1 MRYEYSSAGPLS
13 CCCFATTL
21 LAFLSVGSSFSVPH
35 LSSTLTLPIGSICT
49 ASTTRTRTTS
59 TRILSTSTSTSNENR
74 GMQSSYLPAKEARP
88 TAGGTDSITFEDI
101 ARYPGRSFLSRAGAP
116 TKIEFGPDNE
126 SLVYLGGSSSSN
138 GDMTQRLYKRTFV
151 RDGMIAGDGADD
163 AVTELATPPE
173 GVGQEDTLSEEEKL
187 RRERTRQLETGI
199 TNFRYS
205 ANKKVLLCPIGN
217 DLFVLREGNEAPSP
231 EETIAAFDAK
241 NDNKNDNKN
250 KNELVRIVDSSK
262 LPGAVIDPHI
272 SDDGSIV
279 AFVCENE
286 LYVASTTIDPN
297 NGNGEIPPP
306 RRMTHDAGSSSTA
319 GNNNGTSD
327 GATATSG
334 IVNGLADFIAMEEMS
349 RNEGFWISP
358 DSQFVAFEQ
367 SDESHIPN
375 YRIVHQGQ
383 ADPTR
388 QEDHRYPFAGM
399 PNPRVKLGILDSEG
413 EEDTVTWLD
422 IHSSFAGDNGDDDG
436 DDVYLARVRWGVAS
450 PFLKHQHLY
459 VQVMNREQTEL
470 VLLRFD
476 INGETN
482 DDDDGGGDAPL
493 KGKELIRETAKEG
506 AWHNLHDILV
516 PLPSGGFVW
525 ASERDTGFRH
535 LYLHDGD
542 GQMIVPITL
551 DTEHDDNQWMVDA
564 CTPDMV
570 DQQRDNFY
578 FTGTKDGAK
587 ESHLYCTSID
597 RYGDGETIR
606 RVTPEGGVHSVLA
619 INTRTGIF
627 VDSWSSIHEHHK
639 VAVRSLEDGRI
650 LRLLHDGSKTDAR
663 VHELSL
669 PAPEWFDV
677 SATAEHDDDDD
688 ATGKPTTTMLL
699 HGAIYKPDPESYG
712 DGPYPTVVSVYGG
725 PHAQMVT
732 DSYGMTVDLRAQRL
746 RAQGY
751 AVLKID
757 NRGSARRGLDFET
770 AIRYDMGNLEVE
782 DQAKAVQHWVEKG
795 VVDPE
800 RVAIYGWS
808 YGGYMSAMCLAKRPD
823 VFKVAV
829 AGAMVSSWDGYDT
842 CYTERYMGTPAS
854 NPEGYARS
862 EVMAYVDNI
871 EGSLLLVH
879 GLIDENVHFRHTAR
893 LINSLIKARKQ
904 YELLLFPDE
913 RHVPR
918 GLDDKIFM
926 EERISSFL
934 ERCL

>member
-1 MRYEYSSAGPLS
+1 MNNKG
-13 CCCFATTL
+13 T
-21 LAFLSVGSSFSVPH
+21 
-35 LSSTLTLPIGSICT
+35 
-49 ASTTRTRTTS
+49 
-59 TRILSTSTSTSNENR
+59 
-74 GMQSSYLPAKEARP
+74 QSSYLPTTEARP
-88 TAGGTDSITFEDI
+88 TPDGTDSITFEDI
-101 ARYPGRSFLSRAGAP
+101 AKYPGRAFLSRAGAP
-116 TKIEFGPDNE
+116 TKIRFGADNE
-126 SLVYLGGSSSSN
+126 SLIYLGAGS
-138 GDMTQRLYKRTFV
+138 GDAGLTQRLWKRTFIH
-151 RDGMIAGDGADD
+151 DGIIAVEDTDD
-163 AVTELATPPE
+163 VTTELAKPPE

-199 TNFRYS
+199 TNFEYS

-217 DLFVLREGNEAPSP
+217 DLFVLREGE
-231 EETIAAFDAK
+231 
-241 NDNKNDNKN
+241 N
-250 KNELVRIVDSSK
+250 KNELVQIVDSSA
-262 LPGAVIDPHI
+262 LPGSVIDPHV
-272 SDDGSIV
+272 SDDGSMV
-279 AFVCENE
+279 VFVCENE
-286 LYVASTTIDPN
+286 LYAAPTEAPADGTIPAP
-297 NGNGEIPPP
+297 IKL
-306 RRMTHDAGSSSTA
+306 THDAA
-319 GNNNGTSD
+319 G
-327 GATATSG
+327 G

-358 DSQFVAFEQ
+358 DSQYVAFEQ

-375 YRIVHQGQ
+375 YRIMHQGQ
-383 ADPTR
+383 ADPAR

-399 PNPRVKLGILDSEG
+399 PNPKVQLGVLDSEG
-413 EEDTVTWLD
+413 NEDNVQWLD
-422 IHSSFAGDNGDDDG
+422 IHSPFGEDM
-436 DDVYLARVRWGVAS
+436 YLARVQWGVTS
-450 PFLKHQHLY
+450 PFLNDQHLY

-470 VLLRFD
+470 VVLRFD
-476 INGETN
+476 VDGTGDGE
-482 DDDDGGGDAPL
+482 GPIQ
-493 KGKELIRETAKEG
+493 GKELIRETAKEG

-535 LYLHDGD
+535 LYLHDSKSGN
-542 GQMIVPITL
+542 MIVPITL
-551 DTEHDDNQWMVDA
+551 DPENPDNDEWMVEL
-564 CTPDMV
+564 CTADMV
-570 DQQRDNFY
+570 NQQRDTYY

-597 RYGDGETIR
+597 FYGDGEKVR
-606 RVTPEGGVHSVLA
+606 RITPEGGVHNILA
-619 INTRTGIF
+619 INTKTGIF
-627 VDSWSSIHEHHK
+627 VDSWSSINEHHK
-639 VAVRSLEDGRI
+639 VAVRSLEDGSI
-650 LRLLHDGSKTDAR
+650 LRMLHDGSKTDPR

-677 SATAEHDDDDD
+677 SSIAQNDNAS
-688 ATGKPTTTMLL
+688 GKPPATL
-699 HGAIYKPDPESYG
+699 HGAIYKPDPEIYG
-712 DGPYPTVVSVYGG
+712 EGPYPTVVSVYGG

-751 AVLKID
+751 AVIKVD

-782 DQAKAVQHWVEKG
+782 DQVAAVQHWVEKG
-795 VVDPE
+795 IVDPA

-854 NPEGYARS
+854 NPDGYARS
-862 EVMAYVDNI
+862 EVMPYVDRI
-871 EGSLLLVH
+871 DGSLLLVH

-893 LINSLIKARKQ
+893 LINSLIKSRKQ